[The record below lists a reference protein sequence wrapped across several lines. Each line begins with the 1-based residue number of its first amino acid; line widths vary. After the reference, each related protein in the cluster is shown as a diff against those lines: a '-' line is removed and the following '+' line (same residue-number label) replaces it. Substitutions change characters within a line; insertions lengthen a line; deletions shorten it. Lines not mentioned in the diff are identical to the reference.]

1 MYEDFDRTWLC
12 ISSIKDDRFHSIE
25 QLHGLIVML
34 CSHCMLLYLLISLYH
49 AAFYGLHQYTG
60 CNKKQH
66 GEKGNSKTSFQENV
80 WLPPKFYFPYWAR
93 FMISYFIT
101 LKILLPLLN
110 SHSLP
115 VVWISN
121 IYSTV
126 TVLPFW

>member
-1 MYEDFDRTWLC
+1 MTAILLKFILLLLWMTD
-12 ISSIKDDRFHSIE
+12 SIASE

-80 WLPPKFYFPYWAR
+80 WLPPKLYFPY
-93 FMISYFIT
+93 
-101 LKILLPLLN
+101 
-110 SHSLP
+110 
-115 VVWISN
+115 
-121 IYSTV
+121 
-126 TVLPFW
+126 